1 MKTLRT
7 LGLGLILAV
16 SVLFISLLF
25 MGQYTLSSATF
36 ENFITQNNI
45 TSSVFIKDLE
55 QSVVDKEFSTPF
67 YLANTIAE
75 AVESANTYHKANK
88 EWAQV
93 IWTKPHSLAYQMVK
107 SSGTGIV
114 VQNKRRLWFL
124 SFGLGILGAL
134 LFMLP
139 ALNLK
144 GPPGIKNNHIF
155 HNIAPNRGWIA
166 WLVFTFLIL
175 FYLVLYFRPSYMVNW
190 IYLVDPISE
199 SLSGNLASQWFLYGF
214 LYCVIMTVMAVRM
227 YIKYRHNKYQ
237 TLRTTSVLFFQ
248 IVFAFLI
255 PEILVRFEKPWY
267 DFKNAFPLDYD
278 FFFRWNLNELL
289 DSGGFGL
296 FILVW
301 GIALTLVIVPVM
313 VYFFGKRWY
322 CSWVCGCGGLAET
335 LGDPYRQLSSKSL
348 LSWKVER
355 WLVHGVLVF
364 ALLMTGLTLYGY
376 FAGTYEVLGIK
387 VQTLQDIYGFL
398 IGSIFA
404 GVIGT
409 GFYPIFGNR
418 VWCRF
423 GCPLAAYMGVIQRF
437 KSRFRITTNG
447 GQCIS
452 CGNCSTYCEQGIDVR
467 AYAQKGE
474 NIVRASC
481 VGCGVCSAVCPR
493 GVLKLENGP
502 EEGRI
507 GSSNILLGNEMNL
520 MDQLQDK

>member
-75 AVESANTYHKANK
+75 AVESTNTYHKANK

-155 HNIAPNRGWIA
+155 HSSATNRGWIA

-199 SLSGNLASQWFLYGF
+199 SLSGNPASQWFLYGF

-301 GIALTLVIVPVM
+301 GVVLTLVIVPVM

-404 GVIGT
+404 GVIG
-409 GFYPIFGNR
+409 
-418 VWCRF
+418 
-423 GCPLAAYMGVIQRF
+423 
-437 KSRFRITTNG
+437 S
-447 GQCIS
+447 
-452 CGNCSTYCEQGIDVR
+452 
-467 AYAQKGE
+467 
-474 NIVRASC
+474 
-481 VGCGVCSAVCPR
+481 
-493 GVLKLENGP
+493 
-502 EEGRI
+502 
-507 GSSNILLGNEMNL
+507 
-520 MDQLQDK
+520 

>member
-75 AVESANTYHKANK
+75 AVESANTSHKANK

-114 VQNKRRLWFL
+114 VQNKRHLWFL

-139 ALNLK
+139 AINLK

-155 HNIAPNRGWIA
+155 HNSATNRGWIA

-199 SLSGNLASQWFLYGF
+199 SLSGNPASQWFLYGF

-278 FFFRWNLNELL
+278 FFFRWNLNEP
-289 DSGGFGL
+289 
-296 FILVW
+296 
-301 GIALTLVIVPVM
+301 ALN
-313 VYFFGKRWY
+313 W
-322 CSWVCGCGGLAET
+322 
-335 LGDPYRQLSSKSL
+335 
-348 LSWKVER
+348 
-355 WLVHGVLVF
+355 
-364 ALLMTGLTLYGY
+364 
-376 FAGTYEVLGIK
+376 
-387 VQTLQDIYGFL
+387 
-398 IGSIFA
+398 
-404 GVIGT
+404 
-409 GFYPIFGNR
+409 
-418 VWCRF
+418 RF
-423 GCPLAAYMGVIQRF
+423 
-437 KSRFRITTNG
+437 
-447 GQCIS
+447 
-452 CGNCSTYCEQGIDVR
+452 
-467 AYAQKGE
+467 
-474 NIVRASC
+474 
-481 VGCGVCSAVCPR
+481 
-493 GVLKLENGP
+493 
-502 EEGRI
+502 
-507 GSSNILLGNEMNL
+507 
-520 MDQLQDK
+520 